1 MSERSE
7 NSLFFLPDFVTS
19 CCCTNRS
26 LILPSDND
34 INDDSVNNDNDD
46 YNDDNVYNDIED
58 YNDVINDKRCQLNR
72 HFNDDQSPKKQDRF
86 KTEKNFQTI

>member
-1 MSERSE
+1 MSKRNE

-72 HFNDDQSPKKQDRF
+72 HFNDDQSPKKQDRY
-86 KTEKNFQTI
+86 KNEKKFQTF